1 MRSLLRTPISAVLV
15 HLLLHWNT
23 YLHLNSHIA
32 DFVWKTDDGEGG
44 DRKHCFI
51 KFFSL
56 ALLYLSVGEGL
67 LVGAESLI

>member
-1 MRSLLRTPISAVLV
+1 MRTPISAVLV
-15 HLLLHWNT
+15 HLLLQWNT
-23 YLHLNSHIA
+23 YLHLNSHIP

-44 DRKHCFI
+44 GRKHCFI
-51 KFFSL
+51 NFCSL